1 MKSIIITVI
10 AVTLS
15 IICIRQ
21 IVLAN
26 IHLDNIDKCMK
37 SKHETSDYK
46 VTDSGMLMCRNSND
60 DYVELKRRIK

>member
-1 MKSIIITVI
+1 MRSIIITIIV
-10 AVTLS
+10 VLLS

-37 SKHETSDYK
+37 SKHETQDYD
-46 VTDSGMLMCRNSND
+46 VTESGMLMCRNSND
-60 DYVELKRRIK
+60 DYVELKGRVM